1 MPFIRNVRV
10 LCKTRLIFPRI
21 NGPILS
27 KSVHSKTPRK
37 QVATEKCWLLMN
49 ELNVWQKIVAG
60 VLHSA
65 DGRFFS
71 CCFFFFCSLQGLI
84 HALVKEVC
92 KHFCS
97 ACSVILVQ
105 RLFIKAG
112 AFEW

>member
-1 MPFIRNVRV
+1 
-10 LCKTRLIFPRI
+10 
-21 NGPILS
+21 
-27 KSVHSKTPRK
+27 
-37 QVATEKCWLLMN
+37 MN

-60 VLHSA
+60 VLNSA
-65 DGRFFS
+65 DGPI
-71 CCFFFFCSLQGLI
+71 FFFFFFFFFFFVFFFFFFLCSLQGLI
-84 HALVKEVC
+84 YAIVKEVC

>member
-1 MPFIRNVRV
+1 
-10 LCKTRLIFPRI
+10 
-21 NGPILS
+21 
-27 KSVHSKTPRK
+27 
-37 QVATEKCWLLMN
+37 MN

-65 DGRFFS
+65 DGRFF
-71 CCFFFFCSLQGLI
+71 FVVVVFFCSLQGLI
-84 HALVKEVC
+84 YALVKEVC

-105 RLFIKAG
+105 RLLIKAG

>member
-1 MPFIRNVRV
+1 
-10 LCKTRLIFPRI
+10 
-21 NGPILS
+21 
-27 KSVHSKTPRK
+27 
-37 QVATEKCWLLMN
+37 MN

-60 VLHSA
+60 VLNSA
-65 DGRFFS
+65 DGPIFFV
-71 CCFFFFCSLQGLI
+71 CVCVCSLQGLI
-84 HALVKEVC
+84 YAIVKEVC

>member
-71 CCFFFFCSLQGLI
+71 CCFFFF
-84 HALVKEVC
+84 VVC
-92 KHFCS
+92 RVSFMRWSKKFVNI
-97 ACSVILVQ
+97 SVAPV
-105 RLFIKAG
+105 RSFLFKDYS
-112 AFEW
+112 